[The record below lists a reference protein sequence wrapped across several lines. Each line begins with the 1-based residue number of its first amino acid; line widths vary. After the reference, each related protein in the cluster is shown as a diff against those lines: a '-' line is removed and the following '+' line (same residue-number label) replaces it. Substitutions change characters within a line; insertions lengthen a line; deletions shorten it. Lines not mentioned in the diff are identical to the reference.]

1 MRTLYTKV
9 VGTDGGVTTNYKQI
23 AGLSSEDKP
32 TDGLA
37 TGSCFIEVDTCLVA
51 FYDEDNSE
59 WHGGTVVDD
68 SDADSDASNS
78 VVNPDTRNL
87 EVKEEVIEEPVVVK
101 KTTRKKSAEN
111 G

>member
-9 VGTDGGVTTNYKQI
+9 VGTDGNSTKTFAEI
-23 AGLSSEDKP
+23 AGLSTENKP

-51 FYDEDNSE
+51 FYDEVNSE
-59 WHGGTVVDD
+59 WHGGTVVDS
-68 SDADSDASNS
+68 SDVTPN
-78 VVNPDTRNL
+78 VVENPDDSRA
-87 EVKEEVIEEPVVVK
+87 IEIEPEPVVTK

>member
-9 VGTDGGVTTNYKQI
+9 VGTNGDETTTYKEI
-23 AGLSSEDKP
+23 AGLSTEDKP

-68 SDADSDASNS
+68 SDVTTN
-78 VVNPDTRNL
+78 VVENPDDSRA
-87 EVKEEVIEEPVVVK
+87 IEIEPEPVVVK

>member
-1 MRTLYTKV
+1 MRTLYSKV
-9 VGTDGGVTTNYKQI
+9 VGTDGDVTTTYKEI
-23 AGLSSEDKP
+23 AGLSTEDKP

-68 SDADSDASNS
+68 SEATPDVSE
-78 VVNPDTRNL
+78 NPDSRAL
-87 EVKEEVIEEPVVVK
+87 EIEAEPVVVK

>member
-9 VGTDGGVTTNYKQI
+9 VGTDGDTTKTYKEI
-23 AGLSSEDKP
+23 AGLSTETKP

-51 FYDEDNSE
+51 FFDETNTE

-68 SDADSDASNS
+68 SDAKNA
-78 VVNPDTRNL
+78 
-87 EVKEEVIEEPVVVK
+87 EPVVV
-101 KTTRKKSAEN
+101 KTTRKKSATN